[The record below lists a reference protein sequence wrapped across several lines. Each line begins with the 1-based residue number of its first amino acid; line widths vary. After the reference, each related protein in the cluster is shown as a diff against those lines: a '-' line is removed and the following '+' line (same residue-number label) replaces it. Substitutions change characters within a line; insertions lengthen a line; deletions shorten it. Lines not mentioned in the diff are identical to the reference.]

1 MRGGRRTATMPEQA
15 GFPSIVMHELV
26 GRIIVKGL
34 RAAKA
39 RPCAIEVED
48 ARLVAPCRPIC
59 AKFGVP
65 VREVDEL
72 RSANDAFES
81 LRKHF
86 LAQRKG

>member
-1 MRGGRRTATMPEQA
+1 MPEQA

-48 ARLVAPCRPIC
+48 ARLVALCRPTC
-59 AKFGVP
+59 DKVGVP
-65 VREVDEL
+65 VRQVAEL
-72 RSANDAFES
+72 RSASDAFES
-81 LRKHF
+81 MRKH
-86 LAQRKG
+86 LRGRRSR